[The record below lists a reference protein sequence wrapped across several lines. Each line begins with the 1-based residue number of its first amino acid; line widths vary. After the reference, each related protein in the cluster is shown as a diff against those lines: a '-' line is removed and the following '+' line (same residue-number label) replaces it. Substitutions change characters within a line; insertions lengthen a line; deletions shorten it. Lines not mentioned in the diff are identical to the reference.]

1 MKDCKC
7 DQQMR
12 RIAVEKDHGDT
23 VAEVDWCPRCGRVCK
38 THIPQRHDEDYE
50 DQWFEPGC
58 DAIHAANAE
67 QEKIA
72 KRLRREMDQAVE
84 RDGLLQASL
93 DLKKEKG
100 AR

>member
-1 MKDCKC
+1 MKCKC
-7 DQQMR
+7 DQEMR
-12 RIAVEKDHGDT
+12 HITTEKDYGDT
-23 VAEVDWCPRCGRVCK
+23 VGEVDWCPRCGRVCLK
-38 THIPQRHDEDYE
+38 SIPIQFDEE
-50 DQWFEPGC
+50 SEEQWFEPGC